1 MNRFTSAF
9 ILSLLVMTGC
19 AGSNSSE
26 TNETANDDTTS
37 VIAVDSLADAID
49 ANMLFENLED
59 YAAITNKTDLYN
71 QFGKENI
78 VEDTAWYGEGTLML
92 MASVLSDPN
101 TGFTIRY
108 IWQEEHPNELEMV
121 EAYHQIYD
129 NNFNVI
135 GKQNVPSE
143 SGLYAGMPITE
154 LQKWNGAPFKFSGF
168 GWDYGGGIFAEKGSK
183 FASCRVGI
191 TLDFDYEADYAGMED
206 LYGDQE
212 LNSDDANVK
221 AAPIFINYL
230 SYYPESNLQ

>member
-1 MNRFTSAF
+1 MNRFTSLF
-9 ILSLLVMTGC
+9 IHTLIVMAGC
-19 AGSNSSE
+19 TGSNSSE

-108 IWQEEHPNELEMV
+108 IWQ
-121 EAYHQIYD
+121 
-129 NNFNVI
+129 
-135 GKQNVPSE
+135 
-143 SGLYAGMPITE
+143 
-154 LQKWNGAPFKFSGF
+154 
-168 GWDYGGGIFAEKGSK
+168 
-183 FASCRVGI
+183 
-191 TLDFDYEADYAGMED
+191 
-206 LYGDQE
+206 
-212 LNSDDANVK
+212 
-221 AAPIFINYL
+221 
-230 SYYPESNLQ
+230 